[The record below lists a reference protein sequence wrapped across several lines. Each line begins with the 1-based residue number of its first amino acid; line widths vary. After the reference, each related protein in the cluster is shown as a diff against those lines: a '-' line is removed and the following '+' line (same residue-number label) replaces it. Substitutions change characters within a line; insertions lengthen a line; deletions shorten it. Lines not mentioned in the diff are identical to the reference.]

1 MSQLPGKDTILT
13 GSSLMPSEK
22 ETIKSLMIY
31 PQVVSQ
37 AADELNP
44 AIVANYVYELAKK
57 YNQFYQEIPV
67 LKEENPG
74 LRQLRLMLSVF
85 TASVI
90 RKSLNLLGIESPERM

>member
-1 MSQLPGKDTILT
+1 VEPGSHLTGYTLLSSEKDTIKL
-13 GSSLMPSEK
+13 LMNFSQ
-22 ETIKSLMIY
+22 IV
-31 PQVVSQ
+31 QQ
-37 AADELNP
+37 AADELSP
-44 AIVANYVYELAKK
+44 AIVANYVYELAKT

-90 RKSLNLLGIESPERM
+90 HTSLNLLGIECPERM